1 MSYICLVRRD
11 HLVTD
16 SLKEI
21 SAKQKDLKK
30 KLKVQSN
37 IIYLKKLNYYF
48 NFKHYVYLWYLHY
61 IMVFTFDI
69 KKFLPV
75 KFQRNIIVKNTL
87 SFFD

>member
-30 KLKVQSN
+30 KLKVQYN
-37 IIYLKKLNYYF
+37 IIYLKNKIIIFVF
-48 NFKHYVYLWYLHY
+48 NIMFTYGIYITLWYLH
-61 IMVFTFDI
+61 
-69 KKFLPV
+69 L
-75 KFQRNIIVKNTL
+75 TL
-87 SFFD
+87 KSFYL